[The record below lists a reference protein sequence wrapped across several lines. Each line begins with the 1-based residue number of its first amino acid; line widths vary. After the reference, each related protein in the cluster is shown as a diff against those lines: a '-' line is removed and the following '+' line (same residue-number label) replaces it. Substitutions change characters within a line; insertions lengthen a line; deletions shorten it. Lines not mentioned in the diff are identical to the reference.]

1 MLPLWGCFKGEEG
14 KRHHFLVMVEVTAS
28 GLEPRKWLD
37 RIVAR
42 QKAQGL
48 IWGPLFVDHE
58 GRKVESELC
67 NGIIIE
73 VLKDCQAWET
83 ARVELNMQLLRGTDV
98 ANVHGSFRSFKRGA
112 VTCALEAGVSA
123 TNVEVMG
130 QWRSWKAAKGRRPGR
145 SMREHHMEIVQLLDA

>member
-1 MLPLWGCFKGEEG
+1 MRFRENEWFNANLGGARKHHDQRRNHPKGSHCVLPLWGCFKGEEG

-73 VLKDCQAWET
+73 VLKDCQA
-83 ARVELNMQLLRGTDV
+83 
-98 ANVHGSFRSFKRGA
+98 
-112 VTCALEAGVSA
+112 
-123 TNVEVMG
+123 
-130 QWRSWKAAKGRRPGR
+130 
-145 SMREHHMEIVQLLDA
+145 